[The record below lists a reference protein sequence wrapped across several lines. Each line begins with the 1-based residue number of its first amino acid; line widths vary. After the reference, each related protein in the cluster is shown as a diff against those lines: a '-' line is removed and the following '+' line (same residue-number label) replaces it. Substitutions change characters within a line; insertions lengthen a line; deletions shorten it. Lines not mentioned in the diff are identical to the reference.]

1 MTTFYL
7 IDKRNAHLPADVQ
20 QWREGLIHQLKD
32 KSHALSNIY
41 VLLVGFNE
49 CELIEWRRILH
60 TQGVAEAHCHSVLP
74 HTAQTLT
81 EYDTTLVDLLI
92 EHAVQAHAPAT
103 IVEISNGLA
112 ARKIECR
119 GVVLSERPTLAFVS
133 PMPPQPTGIACYSA
147 ELLPY
152 LAIYFDI
159 TVVVDQPIVSP
170 DITEHFKV
178 INAATFSQQAEQYQ
192 FTLYQVGNS
201 LYHAYQFALMRSYPG
216 TVVLHDYYLFDAVWW
231 LQESNLLPE
240 ALPKR
245 LYADHGYPALI
256 ALEHADPS
264 SRGPEYYPVNGLVTD
279 LAGGIIY
286 HSEHARSLASQWHR
300 GKLEPTCIIP
310 HLRELPPWPNK
321 QVARHALELDT
332 HSHVVASFGGINP
345 KKLTHKLVETFLES
359 ELASQNVK
367 LVLVGAQHG
376 GDYGSELNRYIK
388 QHQNGRAIIITGY
401 ADRSAY
407 THWLAA
413 ADLAV
418 QLRTQSR
425 GETSGAIFDAM
436 AYGLPVIANAHGS
449 SAELPKQTLQLLPDR
464 FTHEQLLDA
473 MRELISSPASRQKL
487 SREGRDYVDQVL
499 NPAHI
504 AQQYAQAI
512 THAPALSMRYRFEG
526 LLDQLASIPALKHT
540 LAAPDTPQS
549 HALSKALADA
559 DYTPT
564 EQLPRLLIDVS
575 TIAWEDLKTG
585 IERVTRRIADHLLRH
600 PPEGWRVELI
610 RWGGDDFYLA
620 RGFASQQLNISSPGP
635 DCPVEA
641 RAGDCYVTL
650 EWAPNLLKQAGH
662 IMQRMRAQGVRFYFT
677 VHDLLPLSLPACFPT
692 ETPQVMR
699 EWFEAIIP
707 LADGITCVSRYTAS
721 TVEAELDAMAQ
732 QACLHHR
739 PWVKHFHLGADF
751 KPDNSASAQPYTKD
765 NSTQQIVKQAS
776 PTLLMVGTLEPRKG
790 HQQVLDALEQ
800 CWANGERI
808 TLVIVG
814 KKGWQVEK
822 LAHRIERHPQFGKQL
837 FWKQGAS
844 DEVLNTLYQHS
855 DVLIAAS
862 QGEGFGLPLIEAAH
876 HGIAILARD
885 LAVFRE
891 VAGQHARYFHADKA
905 EQLATAIRE
914 WVAAWE
920 QGEIASSASM
930 PYLSW
935 QQSAQQWLN
944 CVLEDQPGA
953 HSYAPW
959 IRTLY
964 DVG

>member
-1 MTTFYL
+1 MTTLYF
-7 IDKRNAHLPADVQ
+7 IDKRKTCLPTEIQ
-20 QWREGLIHQLKD
+20 QWRESLIYQLKGQ
-32 KSHALSNIY
+32 SQALSNIY

-49 CELIEWRRILH
+49 LELVEWRRMLH
-60 TQGVAEAHCHSVLP
+60 AQGVAEAHCYSVLP
-74 HTAQTLT
+74 DTAQTLN
-81 EYDTTLVDLLI
+81 EHDVTLFDLLI
-92 EHAVQAHAPAT
+92 EHTIQAHAPAT
-103 IVEISNGLA
+103 LIEISNASA
-112 ARKIECR
+112 ARKVECKE
-119 GVVLSERPTLAFVS
+119 VVLSERPTLAFVS

-152 LAIYFDI
+152 LAVYFDI
-159 TVVVDQPIVSP
+159 TVVVDQPTVALS
-170 DITEHFKV
+170 ITESFKV
-178 INAATFSQQAEQYQ
+178 IDAATFSQQTEQYE
-192 FTLYQVGNS
+192 FTLYQIGNS
-201 LYHAYQFALMRSYPG
+201 LYHAYQFTLLRSYPG

-231 LQESNLLPE
+231 LQESNLLPA

-245 LYADHGYPALI
+245 LYADHGYPALV
-256 ALEHADPS
+256 ALEHADKN

-286 HSEHARSLASQWHR
+286 HSEHARSLASRWCK
-300 GKLEPTCIIP
+300 GNLEPTYIIP
-310 HLRELPPWPNK
+310 HLRELPPWPDK
-321 QVARHALELDT
+321 QSARHALELDANT
-332 HSHVVASFGGINP
+332 TVVASFGGINP
-345 KKLTHKLVETFLES
+345 KKLTHKLIETFLES
-359 ELASQNVK
+359 ELATRNVK

-376 GDYGSELNRYIK
+376 GDYGSELTRYIK
-388 QHQNGRAIIITGY
+388 QHKSGHAVLITGY
-401 ADRSAY
+401 ADREAY
-407 THWLAA
+407 TRWLAA

-449 SAELPKQTLQLLPDR
+449 SAELPKQALQLLPDT
-464 FTHEQLLDA
+464 FTGEQLLDA
-473 MRELISSPASRQKL
+473 IRALINSPDSRQAL
-487 SREGRDYVDQVL
+487 SRLGRDYVDQTL

-504 AQQYAQAI
+504 AKQYAQAI
-512 THAPALSMRYRFEG
+512 AHAPAHSMRYRFEG
-526 LLDQLASIPALKHT
+526 FLDQLASMPALKQA
-540 LAAPDTPQS
+540 LAAHDTP
-549 HALSKALADA
+549 HARALSKALSDA
-559 DYTPT
+559 DLTPS

-620 RGFASQQLNISSPGP
+620 RGFASRQLNIPSPGP
-635 DCPVEA
+635 DSPIEA

-650 EWAPNLLKQAGH
+650 EWAPPLLKQAGH

-677 VHDLLPLSLPACFPT
+677 VHDLLPLSLPACFPP
-692 ETPQVMR
+692 ETPSVMR
-699 EWFEAIIP
+699 EWFEAIVP

-721 TVEAELDAMAQ
+721 TVEAELDALAQ
-732 QACLHHR
+732 KGCLPHR

-751 KPDNSASAQPYTKD
+751 KPGNLPAAQVPANVNSVR
-765 NSTQQIVKQAS
+765 QIVKQAS
-776 PTLLMVGTLEPRKG
+776 PTLLMVGTVEPRKG

-800 CWANGERI
+800 CWSNGENI

-814 KKGWQVEK
+814 KKGWQIEK
-822 LAHRIERHPQFGKQL
+822 LANRIERHPRLGKQL
-837 FWKQGAS
+837 FWEQGAS
-844 DEVLNTLYQHS
+844 DEVLNALYQNS

-891 VAGQHARYFHADKA
+891 VAGEYARYFHADNA
-905 EQLATAIRE
+905 EQLAAAIRE

-920 QGEIASSASM
+920 QGQITSSADM

-935 QQSAQQWLN
+935 QQSAQAWLA
-944 CVLEDQPGA
+944 CVLEDQSRTY
-953 HSYAPW
+953 SYAPMVKD
-959 IRTLY
+959 TL
-964 DVG
+964 